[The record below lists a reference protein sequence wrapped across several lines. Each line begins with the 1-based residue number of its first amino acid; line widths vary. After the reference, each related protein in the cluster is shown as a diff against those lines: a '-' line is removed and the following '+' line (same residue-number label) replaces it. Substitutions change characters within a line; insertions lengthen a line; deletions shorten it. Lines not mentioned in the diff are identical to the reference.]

1 MRAWSLYVSTAV
13 LTTFSSPAMASEST
27 VGEPQTKATVAADRA
42 RPAAK
47 SFSTGVAKGRDL
59 LDSAI
64 SASTIDAIDIP
75 KVGTMSVAGIVGN
88 LPGIRAETSGVDGF
102 SSLTVRGLP
111 LAADGTKYLQIQED
125 GLPILEFGDIHLAG
139 TDTFLRTDLGL
150 SQVQVIRGGSAST
163 FASNSPGGLIN
174 LISKTGEHEEGNVQ
188 LSAGLDHDLNRVD
201 FEYGA
206 PLGEGW
212 RFHVGGF
219 YREGEGP
226 REIGYTGIRGGQFK
240 ANVTRQF
247 AGGFVRIYGKYLDD
261 RQANYSLFPVTVGG
275 TNAAPTFSNLPGTD
289 ARRDTSLSPYT
300 ASFLNVDQNNNPVT
314 NDGRNGIRGVVKS
327 VGLEAQFE
335 ISDWTVSNK
344 FRFAANSGDYNENI
358 SLLTLPAE
366 TMAATLGGPG
376 AVLTYASGPKA
387 GEALTDLSGLNGN
400 GLLTVPLYI
409 HARLNNL
416 NNVTNDVRASRV
428 WTLGD
433 GKLTTTAGLYASSQ
447 NVDMYWTFATGLEG
461 FAAGGSTTRF
471 NVTTANGLPLTDGGI
486 LTYGFPAFLG
496 VPLSTY
502 HRRYDVNY
510 RVIAPYASSNYQ
522 LGKLSVGASL
532 RLDYGK
538 VSGLLCGADLGGG
551 RNGTGTV
558 DLDGNGVIS
567 IPEAQ
572 VAVLPLSQP
581 GNVDYKYHYLSY
593 SAGVNY
599 RIAEP
604 ISVFARYSRGGRAAA
619 ERVFFSPQHDPAGGG
634 LTDPSI
640 AYGRVKQA
648 EAGVKLRHEGISVF
662 LTGFWATTSE
672 SGFQIG
678 ADATGAAK
686 VINFSRSY
694 SAKGLE
700 LESEIHRGPFS
711 LALGATY
718 AKSKIDQDTTDPTL
732 NGNRPRHQPSLFFT
746 ARPQFEQGI
755 VTVGT
760 TINGTTS
767 SFAQDSNILKQPGY
781 VIFNPF
787 LFVRPVSRVEL
798 GLTAYNVFDK
808 LAFVNISS
816 AAIPASGVVNAQTLN
831 GRTITGTVR
840 FSF

>member
-1 MRAWSLYVSTAV
+1 
-13 LTTFSSPAMASEST
+13 MASE
-27 VGEPQTKATVAADRA
+27 AADA
-42 RPAAK
+42 GPQEKAVPAPQSPAPAK
-47 SFSTGVAKGRDL
+47 AFSTGVAKGRDL
-59 LDSAI
+59 LDTAI
-64 SASTIDAIDIP
+64 SASVLDSVDIG
-75 KVGTMSVAGIVGN
+75 KVGTTSVAGIIGN

-125 GLPILEFGDIHLAG
+125 GLPVLEFGDIHLAG
-139 TDTFLRTDLGL
+139 TDTFVRSDLGL

-174 LISKTGEHEEGNVQ
+174 LISKTGEQEEGGVQ
-188 LSAGLDHDLNRVD
+188 LSAGLGHDLKRID
-201 FEYGA
+201 FNYGA

-212 RFHVGGF
+212 RFHIGGF

-226 REIGYTGIRGGQFK
+226 RETGYTAVRGGQFK

-247 AGGFVRIYGKYLDD
+247 DGGFIRIYGKYLDD
-261 RQANYSLFPVTVGG
+261 RQPNYSLFPVLIGG
-275 TNAAPTFSNLPGTD
+275 TNAAPTFGNLPGTD

-300 ASFLNVDQNNNPVT
+300 ATFAGLDQNNNPAT
-314 NDGRNGIRGVVKS
+314 NDVRNGIRGVVKS

-335 ISDWTVSNK
+335 IADWTVSNK
-344 FRFAANSGDYNENI
+344 FRFAANSGHYNENI
-358 SLLTLPAE
+358 SLLTLPADV
-366 TMAATLGGPG
+366 MAATLGGPG
-376 AVLTYASGPKA
+376 AVVTYASGPKA
-387 GEALTDLSGLNGN
+387 GDVLSDPAGLNGN
-400 GLLTVPLYI
+400 GLLSVPLYI

-416 NNVTNDVRASRV
+416 NNVANDVRASRV

-433 GKLTTTAGLYASSQ
+433 GKLTTTAGVYASSQ

-461 FAAGGSTTRF
+461 FGPGGSTTRF
-471 NVTTANGLPLTDGGI
+471 DLTTAGGLPLTDGG
-486 LTYGFPAFLG
+486 LLAYGFPAFTG
-496 VPLSTY
+496 VGLSTY

-510 RVIAPYASSNYQ
+510 RTVAPYASTNYQ
-522 LGKLSVGASL
+522 IGKFSVGASL

-538 VSGLLCGADLGGG
+538 VSGLLYGADLGGG
-551 RNGTGTV
+551 RNGTGAV

-567 IPEAQ
+567 IPETQ
-572 VAVLPLSQP
+572 VATLPLTQP
-581 GNVDYKYHYLSY
+581 GNVDYKYDYLSY

-604 ISVFARYSRGGRAAA
+604 VSIFARYSRGGRAAA
-619 ERVFFSPQHDPAGGG
+619 ERVFFSPQHDPASGG
-634 LTDPSI
+634 LTDPSL

-648 EAGVKLRHEGISVF
+648 EAGVKLRHNGISVF
-662 LTGFWATTSE
+662 LTGFWASTSE

-678 ADATGAAK
+678 ADATGAAT

-711 LALGATY
+711 LSVGATY
-718 AKSKIDQDTTDPTL
+718 AKSKIDRDTTDATL
-732 NGNRPRHQPSLFFT
+732 NGNRPRHQPSLFFS

-787 LFVRPVSRVEL
+787 LFVRPVPRVEL
-798 GLTAYNVFDK
+798 GLIAYNVFDK

-831 GRTITGTVR
+831 GRTVTGSLR